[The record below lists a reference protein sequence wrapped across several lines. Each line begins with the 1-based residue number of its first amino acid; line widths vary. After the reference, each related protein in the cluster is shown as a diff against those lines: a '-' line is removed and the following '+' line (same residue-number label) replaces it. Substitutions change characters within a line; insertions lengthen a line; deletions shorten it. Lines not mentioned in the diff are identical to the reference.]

1 MAKRTYAAI
10 DFVSHADNDYN
21 VIPDDDSTP
30 NPASTRK
37 KLRWQ
42 LKYVPWALTVERIS
56 VFISFVCLVTAI
68 AAAANRSDFKVRI
81 SRETLLFF
89 NDTDAQ
95 DGMRLLHS
103 TWNNQC
109 NEKYPLHLQEPTWRE
124 NETGVV
130 MHSSIYATDIYIFPL
145 TLVVFT
151 TSILF
156 QGWRC

>member
-68 AAAANRSDFKVRI
+68 SWRAAAANRSDFKVRKNRRGGKTRQA
-81 SRETLLFF
+81 SSCTREHLCNRYLHFPFDTCCLHNIHSIPGMALLVL
-89 NDTDAQ
+89 
-95 DGMRLLHS
+95 R
-103 TWNNQC
+103 
-109 NEKYPLHLQEPTWRE
+109 
-124 NETGVV
+124 
-130 MHSSIYATDIYIFPL
+130 
-145 TLVVFT
+145 
-151 TSILF
+151 
-156 QGWRC
+156 